1 MTTFVRAVKQRFFH
15 RLVSFWAPVDSVPG
29 LLWYPPIAQRPTR
42 YY

>member
-15 RLVSFWAPVDSVPG
+15 RLVSFEASVDSVPA
-29 LLWYPPIAQRPTR
+29 LLCYLPIAPRATR

>member
-15 RLVSFWAPVDSVPG
+15 HLVSFGAPVASVPG
-29 LLWYPPIAQRPTR
+29 PLWYLPIAQRPIR

>member
-15 RLVSFWAPVDSVPG
+15 RLGSFCAPVDSVPA
-29 LLWYPPIAQRPTR
+29 LLWYLPIVQRPTR